1 MDTFSTY
8 HPVINFIYFVIVIGL
23 SMFFM
28 HPVFL
33 VISLICSMAYGI
45 YLKGKKAM
53 KVFFFAMLPSCLL
66 MAIINPLFSHAGA
79 TMLFYMKDGNP
90 VTLESILYG
99 IGARCHAGRSC
110 ILVLRIQC
118 RYDIGQVHVP
128 VRQSDPG
135 GLAAAVHG
143 ACASCP
149 ALSARSKRS
158 PRRSS
163 ASDSNVNNG
172 KLYER
177 AVHGLKILSIT
188 TTWALE
194 NSVETADSM
203 KSRAYGLRGRTNF
216 SIYRFDR
223 RDSILLTFLLGVFA
237 LILAAMGQ
245 RMAEDS
251 VFPCI
256 YDKCDERGSGT
267 TVYSVCASVR
277 NAADFKCFGGYQ
289 MALFEVRNLT
299 FTYPGQDRPALR
311 DLNFSVEEGEFLVVC
326 GKSGCGKSTL
336 LRHFK
341 TAMSPYGVREGQL
354 LFDGRRAG

>member
-8 HPVINFIYFVIVIGL
+8 HPVINFVYFVIVIGL

-33 VISLICSMAYGI
+33 VISLIGSMAYGI

-99 IGARCHAGRSC
+99 IGAGVMLAGVVSWFSVFNVVMTSDKFMYLFGKVIPAFSLLLSMTLRFVPRFTEQIKRVAEAQQC
-110 ILVLRIQC
+110 IGR
-118 RYDIGQVHVP
+118 
-128 VRQSDPG
+128 
-135 GLAAAVHG
+135 
-143 ACASCP
+143 
-149 ALSARSKRS
+149 
-158 PRRSS
+158 
-163 ASDSNVNNG
+163 NVNNG
-172 KLYER
+172 NIFQR
-177 AVHGLKILSIT
+177 AAHGLKILSIT

-223 RDSILLTFLLGVFA
+223 RDGMLLAFLLGVFGA
-237 LILAAMGQ
+237 LLCCMHLRKLKILYFPVFIMNETTAGALLLYILYGILCMLPLILNI
-245 RMAEDS
+245 AEDRKWRS
-251 VFPCI
+251 
-256 YDKCDERGSGT
+256 
-267 TVYSVCASVR
+267 
-277 NAADFKCFGGYQ
+277 
-289 MALFEVRNLT
+289 
-299 FTYPGQDRPALR
+299 LR
-311 DLNFSVEEGEFLVVC
+311 SEI
-326 GKSGCGKSTL
+326 
-336 LRHFK
+336 
-341 TAMSPYGVREGQL
+341 
-354 LFDGRRAG
+354 